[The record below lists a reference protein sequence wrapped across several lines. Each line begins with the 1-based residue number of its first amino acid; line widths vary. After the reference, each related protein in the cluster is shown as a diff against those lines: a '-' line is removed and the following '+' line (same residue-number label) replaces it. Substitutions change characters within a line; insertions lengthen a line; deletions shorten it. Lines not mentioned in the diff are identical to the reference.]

1 MVNGMYVANEGTL
14 PGVDNAVIVEIFT
27 GQRPDIAFAEY
38 IWVHITDMLQ
48 TDTTEYSRI
57 QALKELC
64 VVVQHTLKSSY
75 HGLLFLDSKQLRDG
89 SSHDFT
95 DQISIAGR

>member
-1 MVNGMYVANEGTL
+1 MKLLCQGVN
-14 PGVDNAVIVEIFT
+14 NAVIVEIFT
-27 GQRPDIAFAEY
+27 GQRPDIAFSEY

-57 QALKELC
+57 KALNEFRI
-64 VVVQHTLKSSY
+64 VVQHTLKSSY
-75 HGLLFLDSKQLRDG
+75 HGLLFLDTRQLRDG
-89 SSHDFT
+89 SPHDFT